1 MDLWGGYADGV
12 TKRPWREDTIVT
24 VMSTTKGV
32 SSMALAVAHS
42 RGLLDYDERVA
53 TYWPEFAAN
62 GKQDVT
68 VRQLLSH
75 QAGLPVIDTPLDLE
89 TLADLDALGRIIG
102 AQAPKWEPGTRH
114 GYHGI
119 SLGWYESELLRRV
132 DPQHRSI
139 GRYFAEEVAAPLGS
153 TSSSA
158 CPTPSTTSA
167 APRSTPSSRPRC
179 CCTCTSS
186 RRSSCWASSTR
197 AASPARRSATR
208 TCSR

>member
-1 MDLWGGYADGV
+1 MDLWGGYADGIA
-12 TKRPWREDTIVT
+12 KRPWREDTIVT

-75 QAGLPVIDTPLDLE
+75 QAGLPVIDTPLDLD

-102 AQAPKWEPGTRH
+102 AQAPNWEPGTRH

-132 DPQHRSI
+132 DPSTAPSAATSPTRSP
-139 GRYFAEEVAAPLGS
+139 RPSAS

-179 CCTCTSS
+179 SCTCTSS
-186 RRSSCWASSTR
+186 PRSSCWASSTR
-197 AASPARRSATR
+197 AA
-208 TCSR
+208 